1 MMRLGVCTG
10 FENAGLL
17 ADAGFDYLEGAASSV
32 AALDDAA
39 YRELLQKAKA
49 APLPFEAFNLMVP
62 TAVRLTGPDVDDAI
76 TRDYLTRMLERIAR
90 LGAQMVVFGSGG
102 ARRVPE
108 GFPRDSAYDQLNAY
122 LLMAG
127 DIAKAYSIT
136 IAIEPLNHEECNIFN
151 SVAEATQ
158 AAHRASHPN
167 VRVLA
172 DLYHIAKDGQ
182 SYDEIRAAGERMA
195 HVHIISPAQRAFPH
209 PDDAYDF
216 RPFLAA
222 LRDVGYTG
230 RISIEGVAEGDYA
243 AALHNAYA
251 VLNPLREEFFA

>member
-1 MMRLGVCTG
+1 MMRLGVCAG
-10 FENAGLL
+10 FENAELL
-17 ADAGFDYLEGAASSV
+17 ADAGFDYLEGAASAV

-39 YRELLQKAKA
+39 YRELLQQAKA
-49 APLPFEAFNLMVP
+49 APLPFEAFNVMVP
-62 TAVRLTGPDVDDAI
+62 ASVRLTGPDANDAL

-90 LGAQMVVFGSGG
+90 LGAQVVVFGSGG
-102 ARRVPE
+102 ARRVPD

-127 DIAKAYSIT
+127 DIATAYGIT

-158 AAHRASHPN
+158 ATRRASHPN

-172 DLYHIAKDGQ
+172 DLYHMVKDGQ
-182 SYDEIRAAGERMA
+182 SYDEIRAAGPRMA
-195 HVHIISPAQRAFPH
+195 HVHIISPAQRTFPRT
-209 PDDAYDF
+209 DDPYDY
-216 RPFLAA
+216 RPFLTA
-222 LRDVGYTG
+222 LRDVGYAG
-230 RISIEGVAEGDYA
+230 RISIEGSAEGDYA